1 MRSFFMENKHVLTL
15 DSQKVLSITN
25 ALEVLSFSDR
35 EIRIKLKDN
44 TVLTAQ
50 GSELKITCF
59 DDKNGTFTAVGNFTI
74 VKYRTGVDG
83 LIKRVLK

>member
-1 MRSFFMENKHVLTL
+1 MENKHLLTL

-44 TVLTAQ
+44 T
-50 GSELKITCF
+50 E
-59 DDKNGTFTAVGNFTI
+59 I
-74 VKYRTGVDG
+74 VFNLYTYGKKAENEIIETLRKS
-83 LIKRVLK
+83 IR